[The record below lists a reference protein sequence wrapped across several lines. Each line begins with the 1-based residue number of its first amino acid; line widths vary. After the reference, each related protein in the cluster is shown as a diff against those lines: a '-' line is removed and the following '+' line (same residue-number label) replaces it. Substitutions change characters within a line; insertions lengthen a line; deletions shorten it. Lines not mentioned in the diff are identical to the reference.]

1 MPARS
6 VAHPVISTSGESET
20 PKVVEVDSA
29 QGAKSLALLAKR
41 ISLGNLFNAKVVLWE
56 AMAIVERERKEK
68 DNGETKSK

>member
-6 VAHPVISTSGESET
+6 VAPRGISTSGESET

-56 AMAIVERERKEK
+56 AMAIVERERREK
-68 DNGETKSK
+68 DDGETKAK